1 MADEGE
7 FDYIARALAP
17 LSADW
22 PGAYGLGD
30 DAAEI
35 PVKPGHTLVMTSDM
49 LVEHRHFLPSDTLE
63 DIAWKALAV
72 NVSDLVA
79 KGAKPAG
86 YLVSM
91 AWTRARLKDR
101 DAWASGLKAAQTA
114 FDLALIGGDTTLSDG
129 PFTVSITALGWVKG
143 AGMIRRAGAQPGD
156 LIIATGTI
164 GDAGLGLQCALGELN
179 LAETHQSAVLKAL
192 RRPEPPLALGGD
204 LAHYLTA
211 SADISDGLLSDLS
224 HIAKASG
231 CGFSLE
237 LERLPLSD
245 AARHWLQS
253 QPNPRQALCYLAS
266 AGDDYQ
272 IIGALAPDKWDAFQ
286 CYAQARNHA
295 VTTLGVFT
303 PEPDQKVRYQGQDV
317 VLSTPGFTHF

>member
-1 MADEGE
+1 MSDEGE

-22 PGAYGLGD
+22 PGAFALRD
-30 DAAEI
+30 DAAQI
-35 PVKPGHTLVMTSDM
+35 PVKPGHTLVITSDM
-49 LVEHRHFLPSDTLE
+49 LVEDRHFLPSDSLE

-101 DAWASGLKAAQTA
+101 DAWAEGLKAAQTR
-114 FDLALIGGDTTLSDG
+114 FDLALMGGDTTLSDG

-143 AGMIRRAGAQPGD
+143 AGMIRRAGAKAGD
-156 LIIATGTI
+156 LIVVTGLI
-164 GDAGLGLQCALGELN
+164 GDAGLGLQCALGELS
-179 LAETHQSAVLKAL
+179 LAQDHQSTLLKAL
-192 RRPEPPLALGGD
+192 RRPEPPLALVDD
-204 LAHYLTA
+204 LPHYLRA

-224 HIAKASG
+224 HIATASG
-231 CGFSLE
+231 CGLSLD

-245 AARHWLQS
+245 AARAWLHS
-253 QPNPRQALCYLAS
+253 QANPGQALSYLAS

-272 IIGALAPDKWDAFQ
+272 IIGAIRPEKWDEFQ
-286 CYAQARNHA
+286 AYAQTRHHR
-295 VTTLGVFT
+295 VTQVGVFT
-303 PEPDQKVRYQGQDV
+303 PGPDKKVRYQGQDV
-317 VLSTPGFTHF
+317 ALSQPGFTHF